1 MAMSMLLVVGHFLV
15 PFFFL
20 MSRHIKRRPALLL
33 IGAVWML
40 VMHFV
45 DIYWCV
51 MPVLSHHG
59 VHLSVLDF
67 TTFLGIGGLF
77 VSVFSWLLARRAL
90 IPVKDPRLPESVAF
104 ENV

>member
-1 MAMSMLLVVGHFLV
+1 
-15 PFFFL
+15 
-20 MSRHIKRRPALLL
+20 
-33 IGAVWML
+33 
-40 VMHFV
+40 
-45 DIYWCV
+45 

-90 IPVKDPRLPESVAF
+90 IPVKDPRLPESLAF